1 MAHPDLQA
9 LVDSLLPFA
18 QSLLRKHGDFHPFG
32 AWMNSDGTIR
42 WIAADSGEEFPDA
55 HTLINMMTEM
65 IERKAIA
72 LEIRAAAI
80 CYDCLTV
87 PPGDTV
93 KTDAIGFNLERYSGE
108 SLSVFVPYMKQGEEP
123 HFGAMF
129 ATAGTTQFF
138 PTSSRPH

>member
-18 QSLLRKHGDFHPFG
+18 QSLLRKQGDFHPFG
-32 AWMNSDGTIR
+32 AWMNSDGAIR
-42 WIAADSGEEFPDA
+42 WIAADSGEESPDPL
-55 HTLINMMTEM
+55 TLISMMTEM
-65 IERKAIA
+65 IERKAVA

-80 CYDCLTV
+80 CDDCLTV
-87 PPGDTV
+87 PPGDSV
-93 KTDAIGFNLERYSGE
+93 KIGFNLERYSGE
-108 SLSVFVPYMKQGEEP
+108 SLSLFVPYINRGEEP
-123 HFGAMF
+123 HFGTMF